1 MSNENKVPGKLPG
14 KLQEKISFEFTE
26 GNLEKYKE
34 YLTRYDDIESALLPV
49 LHLVQEQNHWIPPSA
64 IKYVSNLMTIPEIKI
79 KEVISFY
86 DMFYD
91 VPVGR
96 NIVQV
101 CTNITCSM
109 YGGREIYQGL
119 LKHFETDF
127 LTPTRDQRL
136 SFQKMECLGAC
147 EMAPCLRLN
156 NEYIGNTDLAS
167 AILKIEELS

>member
-1 MSNENKVPGKLPG
+1 MSASPI
-14 KLQEKISFEFTE
+14 EKFEFTSE
-26 GNLEKYKE
+26 NMAKYKE
-34 YLTRYDDIESALLPV
+34 LLSRYDDVESALLPV
-49 LHLVQEQNHWIPPSA
+49 LHLTQEQTKWLPDHVVEYI
-64 IKYVSNLMTIPEIKI
+64 SNLMNIPVVKI

-109 YGGREIYQGL
+109 NGGREIYQGL
-119 LKHFETDF
+119 LKHYNSEY
-127 LTPTRDQRL
+127 LTPTRDGRL

-147 EMAPCLRLN
+147 EIAPCMRLN
-156 NEYIGNTDLAS
+156 NEFVGPIDLNE
-167 AILKIEELS
+167 AILKIEELP

>member
-1 MSNENKVPGKLPG
+1 MSKE
-14 KLQEKISFEFTE
+14 SFEFTPE
-26 GNLEKYKE
+26 NLVKYKE

-49 LHLVQEQNHWIPPSA
+49 LHLVQEQNGWLPPHA
-64 IKYVSNLMTIPEIKI
+64 ISYISQLMSIPEIKI
-79 KEVISFY
+79 KGVISFY

-109 YGGREIYQGL
+109 FGAREIYNGL
-119 LKHFETDF
+119 LKHFDTGY
-127 LTPTRDQRL
+127 LTPTRDGRI

-147 EMAPCLRLN
+147 ELAPCMRVN
-156 NEYIGNTDLAS
+156 NTFVANTDLIS
-167 AILKIEELS
+167 TIQKIEELP